1 LAAQKAQPDRFAGD
15 GKRRLDEICQTPGAL
30 TRHASRNNR
39 LRALHMTSVPVIG
52 MLAGLMLLM
61 VIVAAATRLMPHG
74 TAAETDSTTR
84 CVRH

>member
-1 LAAQKAQPDRFAGD
+1 
-15 GKRRLDEICQTPGAL
+15 
-30 TRHASRNNR
+30 
-39 LRALHMTSVPVIG
+39 MTSVPVIG

-74 TAAETDSTTR
+74 TAAETESTTR